1 MYLMTSKVT
10 EQYIRIGMFSVMVL
24 TPAIKN
30 TTEKAYK
37 VGK

>member
-1 MYLMTSKVT
+1 MTSKVN
-10 EQYIRIGMFSVMVL
+10 EQYIRIGLFYIMVL
-24 TPAIKN
+24 TLAIKN